1 MSTLSKIIV
10 VNDRLDGIEPALSKA
25 ALLEHY
31 TAAEVEVA
39 EVIWDYIEEQ
49 PLPEVEKANLIEA
62 FMAAD
67 RHALNRLLEPY
78 RERIAWSEAR
88 VLWNKR
94 PDEAMLQEAKT
105 QQADLLIKPGME
117 HSLGDYLHAPLDWRL
132 IRESAC
138 PVLISKSNAWQPG
151 GDVLAAVDVADQEH
165 AELTNQILD
174 YANLIAT
181 TLDAQLHVVCVYSDL
196 GQSVNAL
203 QVAMDY
209 DGIKKDMREARE
221 QALAT
226 VLDDLSLNNVV
237 VHIEEGKPAV
247 AIANLANHL
256 KPTVTVMGTAARKG
270 LGKLFVGNTAE
281 DTLNRLSGDVLT
293 VRVP

>member
-1 MSTLSKIIV
+1 MNTLSKIIV

-49 PLPEVEKANLIEA
+49 SLPDVEKANLIEA
-62 FMAAD
+62 FVAAD
-67 RHALNRLLEPY
+67 RHALNRMLEPY

-94 PDEAMLQEAKT
+94 PDEAMLQEARS
-105 QQADLLIKPGME
+105 QRADLLIKPGVE

-138 PVLISKSNAWQPG
+138 PVLISKSNTWQTG
-151 GDVLAAVDVADQEH
+151 GSVLAAVDVADQEH
-165 AELTNQILD
+165 AELTNQILEN
-174 YANLIAT
+174 ANLIAT
-181 TLDAQLHVVCVYSDL
+181 TLGAQLHVVCVYSDL

-209 DGIKKDMREARE
+209 DGIKKDMRETRE
-221 QALAT
+221 KALAQ
-226 VLDDLSLNNVV
+226 VLNDLDMKNTI
-237 VHIEEGKPAV
+237 VHVEEGKPANV
-247 AIANLANHL
+247 IANLANQL
-256 KPTVTVMGTAARKG
+256 TPTVTVMGTAARKG
-270 LGKLFVGNTAE
+270 LGKVFVGNTAE

-293 VRVP
+293 VRAG

>member
-10 VNDRLDGIEPALSKA
+10 VNDRLDGIAPALSKA

-67 RHALNRLLEPY
+67 RHALKRLLEPY
-78 RERIAWSEAR
+78 RERIAWSECR

-94 PDEAMLQEAKT
+94 PDEAMLQEAKIE
-105 QQADLLIKPGME
+105 QADLLIKPGVE

-132 IRESAC
+132 IRESPC
-138 PVLISKSNAWQPG
+138 PVLISKSNGWHTG
-151 GDVLAAVDVADQEH
+151 GQVLAAVDVADQEH
-165 AELTNQILD
+165 VELTNEVLSK
-174 YANLIAT
+174 ANLIAT
-181 TLDAQLHVVCVYSDL
+181 VLDAQLHVVCVYSDL

-221 QALAT
+221 QALAK
-226 VLDDLSLNNVV
+226 VLNDLDMQNVV
-237 VHIEEGKPAV
+237 VHVEEGKPATM
-247 AIANLANHL
+247 IANLAKQLN
-256 KPTVTVMGTAARKG
+256 PTVTVMGTAARKG
-270 LGKLFVGNTAE
+270 LSKLFVGNTAE

-293 VRVP
+293 VRAP